1 LLKEF
6 FNATI
11 RLTTG
16 RTPLLRGRLY
26 RAKIMVVLN
35 STNRSLPAFAGQAL
49 RSLAFLSPVRDE
61 LFVEI
66 IPKQKNEPHR
76 GGLYLKYFFVL
87 ILTLLSISGVGF
99 SDNDCKIQIYKAGR
113 NYNPVGYD
121 LSNPDKIDDL
131 PGILHEISGITEI
144 DNSTIASIQDENG
157 VLVIYDLS
165 KSRISNQFLFHSDG
179 DYEGIARA
187 GNTIFVLRSDGELFE
202 IPNYK
207 SAEFTS
213 IKYKTEIP
221 AKDNE
226 GLCYYKKKNM
236 LLIGPKSD
244 IEGKKKSK
252 RAIYGFSLETKK
264 LLDKPVIKFDPE
276 EIKEYATKN
285 KLNLPVTEKKN
296 EKSEPK
302 IELRTSAIGIHPL
315 TNKLFLISGIEKI
328 LFVFDL
334 DGTLEYMEKLDPEL
348 FNQPE
353 GITFLNNGDMLISN
367 EGGPGKATLLRFNY
381 KIK

>member
-1 LLKEF
+1 M
-6 FNATI
+6 I
-11 RLTTG
+11 
-16 RTPLLRGRLY
+16 
-26 RAKIMVVLN
+26 VLN
-35 STNRSLPAFAGQAL
+35 STNSSLPACAGQAL
-49 RSLAFLSPVRDE
+49 RSFAFLSPVRDE

-66 IPKQKNEPHR
+66 IPRQKNEPQR
-76 GGLYLKYFFVL
+76 GDLYIKYLPLL
-87 ILTLLSISGVGF
+87 IIALLSIFGSGF
-99 SDNDCKIQIYKAGR
+99 IDNDVKAQTSEAVR

-121 LSNPDKIDDL
+121 LSRPDKVDIL

-165 KSRISNQFLFHSDG
+165 KSNIRNQFIFHGDG

-187 GNTIFVLRSDGELFE
+187 GNTIFELRSDGILYE
-202 IPNYK
+202 IPDYK
-207 SAEFTS
+207 SAEFAS
-213 IKYKTEIP
+213 IYYKTEIP

-226 GLCYYKKKNM
+226 GLCYYKKKNL

-264 LLDKPVIKFDPE
+264 LLDKPVIKFDLE
-276 EIKEYATKN
+276 EIKEYAIKN
-285 KLNLPVTEKKN
+285 KLNLPETKKKD

-315 TNKLFLISGIEKI
+315 TNKLFLISGIEQI

-334 DGTLEYMEKLDPEL
+334 NGTLDYMEKLDPQL

-353 GITFLNNGDMLISN
+353 GITFLNNGDMFISN
-367 EGGPGKATLLRFNY
+367 EGGSGKATLLRFNY

>member
-1 LLKEF
+1 
-6 FNATI
+6 
-11 RLTTG
+11 
-16 RTPLLRGRLY
+16 
-26 RAKIMVVLN
+26 M
-35 STNRSLPAFAGQAL
+35 
-49 RSLAFLSPVRDE
+49 
-61 LFVEI
+61 
-66 IPKQKNEPHR
+66 
-76 GGLYLKYFFVL
+76 KYFSIL
-87 ILTLLSISGVGF
+87 IIALLSIFGCGF
-99 SDNDCKIQIYKAGR
+99 RDNDIEGQTSGAVR

-121 LSNPDKIDDL
+121 LSRPDKIDVL

-157 VLVIYDLS
+157 VLVFYDLS
-165 KSRISNQFLFHSDG
+165 KSRIKNQYIFHNDG

-187 GNTIFVLRSDGELFE
+187 VNTIFVLRSDGILYE
-202 IPNYK
+202 IPDYR
-207 SAEFTS
+207 ADEFAGN
-213 IKYKTEIP
+213 KYKTEIP

-226 GLCYYKKKNM
+226 GLCYYKNKNM

-264 LLDKPVIKFDPE
+264 LLEKPVIKFDLE
-276 EIKEYATKN
+276 EIKDYATKH
-285 KLNLPVTEKKN
+285 KLNLPVTKKKN

-302 IELRTSAIGIHPL
+302 IELRTSDICIHPL
-315 TNKLFLISGIEKI
+315 TNKLFLISGVEQI

-334 DGTLEYMEKLDPEL
+334 TGALEYMEKLDPEL

-367 EGGPGKATLLRFNY
+367 EGGTGNATLLRFNY
-381 KIK
+381 RPRKESLFPGNHFEFPVSQVTFRTDQLPQHPVPESQVW

>member
-1 LLKEF
+1 
-6 FNATI
+6 
-11 RLTTG
+11 
-16 RTPLLRGRLY
+16 
-26 RAKIMVVLN
+26 M
-35 STNRSLPAFAGQAL
+35 
-49 RSLAFLSPVRDE
+49 
-61 LFVEI
+61 
-66 IPKQKNEPHR
+66 
-76 GGLYLKYFFVL
+76 KYFSIL
-87 ILTLLSISGVGF
+87 IITLFGIFGSGF
-99 SDNDCKIQIYKAGR
+99 RDNDIEGQTSGAVR

-121 LSNPDKIDDL
+121 LSRPDKIDIL

-165 KSRISNQFLFHSDG
+165 KSNIRNQFLFHSDG

-187 GNTIFVLRSDGELFE
+187 GNTIFVLRSDGVLYE
-202 IPNYK
+202 IPDYT

-213 IKYKTEIP
+213 IKYKTDIP
-221 AKDNE
+221 AKDSE

-244 IEGKKKSK
+244 IEGKKKNK
-252 RAIYGFSLETKK
+252 RAIYGFNLETKK
-264 LLDKPVIKFDPE
+264 LLDKPVIKFDLE
-276 EIKEYATKN
+276 EIKEYAVKN
-285 KLNLPVTEKKN
+285 KLNLPVTKKKN

-315 TNKLFLISGIEKI
+315 IKKLFLISGIEQI

-334 DGTLEYMEKLDPEL
+334 NGTLDYMEKLDPQL

-367 EGGPGKATLLRFNY
+367 EGGSGKATLLRFNY
-381 KIK
+381 KKK